1 MEFKPLQTVY
11 PGEDEYDITW
21 PNGTQVVLYDENLAS
36 IRKTKVETSV
46 QNMEAQGKEVSLIV
60 LYIL

>member
-11 PGEDEYDITW
+11 PEKDEYDITG
-21 PNGTQVVLYDENLAS
+21 PNDTQVVLYDKNLAS

-46 QNMEAQGKEVSLIV
+46 
-60 LYIL
+60 